1 MSTQTWIIVLVAAF
15 ALWRVSL
22 LLAPYKK
29 CRYCAGSGARGGL
42 LGGFRK
48 CGECSGTGLVKRI
61 GAGGD

>member
-1 MSTQTWIIVLVAAF
+1 MSTWIVIGLVAF

-29 CRYCAGSGARGGL
+29 CRSCDGTGARGGM

-48 CGECSGTGLVKRI
+48 CGECGSTGLVKRI

>member
-1 MSTQTWIIVLVAAF
+1 MGTWVVIVLVLLV
-15 ALWRVSL
+15 LWRLSL

-29 CRYCAGSGARGGL
+29 CRYCTGSGARGGM

-61 GAGGD
+61 GAGSD